1 MSDARSSASPS
12 QIVSEGLR
20 AFVQSDTFRRGGP
33 GLTDPGRREK
43 LVWPPHSVSHEYALG
58 AADFH
63 SEAIVAGYGETF
75 KVAVA
80 KTPYGFFGRCE
91 TLWNDAKGET
101 LEEMLAALREGM
113 EPMLKRRHAI
123 SQTLGLK
130 WLIHQPI
137 KYLGPLDLLKLLY
150 CPDRDVAMES
160 RTIIEIQASSGL
172 FFPSLLDILSDRQHP
187 LRRSPQWC
195 VLDMFEDLN
204 AFAKTEE
211 ESAEAVK
218 RIKDLMWDAPD
229 DYCRT
234 IYKAGVVLGGH
245 ICTDPAAD
253 ALLELLKAPS
263 RIARRSASH
272 AVFHLVEWRPELRSE
287 VVSQLHIMAQQDPD
301 ELLRTFAH
309 SMASDIEAES
319 NDHVAEPVFPDEAA

>member
-1 MSDARSSASPS
+1 MSDARSQASPS
-12 QIVSEGLR
+12 QILSEGLR
-20 AFVQSDTFRRGGP
+20 AFIQTDSLRNGGP
-33 GLTDPGRREK
+33 GLVDPGRREK

-63 SEAIVAGYGETF
+63 SEAVVAGYGETF
-75 KVAVA
+75 RVSVAE
-80 KTPYGFFGRCE
+80 TPHGFFGRCE
-91 TLWNDAKGET
+91 SIWNDAKGAT

-130 WLIHQPI
+130 WLIHQPL

-172 FFPSLLDILSDRQHP
+172 FFPALLDILSDAEHP

-204 AFAKTEE
+204 AFAKTPE
-211 ESAEAVK
+211 ESAEAVR
-218 RIKDLMWDAPD
+218 RIRDLMWDAED

-245 ICTDPAAD
+245 VSTDASAE
-253 ALLELLKAPS
+253 ALLQLLKAPS
-263 RIARRSASH
+263 KIARRSASH
-272 AVFHLVEWRPELRSE
+272 AVFHLVEWRPELKSSVVDSLRAMAETDSE
-287 VVSQLHIMAQQDPD
+287 
-301 ELLRTFAH
+301 ELLRSFAQ
-309 SMASDIEAES
+309 SMAGDIEAES
-319 NDHVAEPVFPDEAA
+319 HDHVAEPVFPDEAS

>member
-1 MSDARSSASPS
+1 MSEARSQASPS
-12 QIVSEGLR
+12 QILSEGLR
-20 AFVQSDTFRRGGP
+20 AFIQSDTLRHGGP
-33 GLTDPGRREK
+33 GLADPGRREK

-63 SEAIVAGYGETF
+63 GEAIVAGYGETF
-75 KVAVA
+75 KVSVA
-80 KTPYGFFGRCE
+80 ETPHGVFGRCE
-91 TLWNDAKGET
+91 SLWNDAKGDT
-101 LEEMLAALREGM
+101 LEEMLVALRDGM

-172 FFPSLLDILSDRQHP
+172 FFPALLDILSDREHP

-195 VLDMFEDLN
+195 VLDMFEDIN
-204 AFAKTEE
+204 AFAKTSE
-211 ESAEAVK
+211 ESAEAVG
-218 RIKDLMWDAPD
+218 RIRDLMWDAED

-245 ICTDPAAD
+245 ISTDPAAE
-253 ALLELLKAPS
+253 ALLQLLKAPS
-263 RIARRSASH
+263 KIARRSASH
-272 AVFHLVEWRPELRSE
+272 AVFHLVEWRPELKSRVVDGLREMAAHDSE
-287 VVSQLHIMAQQDPD
+287 
-301 ELLRTFAH
+301 ELLRGFAL

-319 NDHVAEPVFPDEAA
+319 HDHVAEPVFPHEA

>member
-1 MSDARSSASPS
+1 MSEARQTASPS
-12 QIVSEGLR
+12 LILSEGLR
-20 AFVQSDTFRRGGP
+20 AFIASDALRHGGP
-33 GLTDPGRREK
+33 GLIDPGRREK

-63 SEAIVAGYGETF
+63 QEAVVAGYGETF
-75 KVAVA
+75 KVLVA
-80 KTPYGFFGRCE
+80 ETPYGFFGRCE
-91 TLWNDAKGET
+91 TLWNDAKGESM
-101 LEEMLAALREGM
+101 EEMLVALREGM

-130 WLIHQPI
+130 WLIHQPL

-150 CPDRDVAMES
+150 CSDRDVAMES

-172 FFPSLLDILSDRQHP
+172 FFPSLLDILSDKEHP

-204 AFAKTEE
+204 AFAKSEE
-211 ESAEAVK
+211 ESAEAVG
-218 RIKDLMWDAPD
+218 RIKDLMWAAED

-253 ALLELLKAPS
+253 ALMDLLQSPS

-272 AVFHLVEWRPELRSE
+272 AVFHLVEWRPELRGR
-287 VVSQLHIMAQQDPD
+287 VVEGLKAMAQTDPED
-301 ELLRTFAH
+301 LLRLFAA

-319 NDHVAEPVFPDEAA
+319 HDHVAEPVFPDEAA